1 MGSRTSLRQIAQVI
15 LQAHD
20 KDTEAA
26 DHIERM
32 LSSSAHHASKR
43 RRQLQSN

>member
-26 DHIERM
+26 DHLERM
-32 LSSSAHHASKR
+32 LSSSVYHASKR
-43 RRQLQSN
+43 VRQLQSD